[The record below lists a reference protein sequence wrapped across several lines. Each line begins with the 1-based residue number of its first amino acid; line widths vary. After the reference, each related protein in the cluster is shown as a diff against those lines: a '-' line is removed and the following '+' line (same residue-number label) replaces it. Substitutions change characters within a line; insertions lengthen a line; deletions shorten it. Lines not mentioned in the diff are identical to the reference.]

1 MVWPTGSDPLRPH
14 SRAVRRE
21 LLSAVLTPAATRWQ
35 EEKFLVRFI
44 PGRWQEV
51 SWLCRTDVARGR
63 PPEPGSMARA
73 RHTAPM
79 SGSAGSVARTAT
91 VAAQRPRAVGNG
103 A

>member
-14 SRAVRRE
+14 SRARR
-21 LLSAVLTPAATRWQ
+21 RD
-35 EEKFLVRFI
+35 
-44 PGRWQEV
+44 GRKKNFWYGSYRGDGRKLEV

-73 RHTAPM
+73 RHTAPR